1 MAIKKREKILIL
13 FVGIAIAIWAFD
25 RFYYVP
31 QKRKFVELQEQVRAA
46 DLKLQELFMYTK
58 GVERAEA
65 EVTRLEKDL
74 QGFKKR
80 TLRGEEF
87 RAFLRHLAKDSDRL
101 QMKIISLSPQEEKNS
116 PAVGIESESTRS
128 YRTDSYREG
137 KKVNSPVPYKRVIVQ
152 MVLHSTF
159 PALGAYL
166 RGIEELPFLVTV
178 DNLQIERNQKILPLL
193 IVKMGLSVHIIY
205 PGWNEGLME
214 GSR

>member
-31 QKRKFVELQEQVRAA
+31 QKRKILELEEQVRAA
-46 DLKLQELFMYTK
+46 DLKLKELFMYTK
-58 GVERAEA
+58 GVESAEA
-65 EVTRLEKDL
+65 EVTRLEKEL

-101 QMKIISLSPQEEKNS
+101 QMKIVSLSPQEEKNS
-116 PAVGIESESTRS
+116 PPVGIESESTRS

-137 KKVNSPVPYKRVIVQ
+137 KKTKSAVQYKRVVVE

-166 RGIEELPFLVTV
+166 RGIEELPFLVTLES
-178 DNLQIERNQKILPLL
+178 LQVERNEKILPFL
-193 IVKMGLSVHIIY
+193 IVTMGLSVHIIS
-205 PGWNEGLME
+205 L
-214 GSR
+214 